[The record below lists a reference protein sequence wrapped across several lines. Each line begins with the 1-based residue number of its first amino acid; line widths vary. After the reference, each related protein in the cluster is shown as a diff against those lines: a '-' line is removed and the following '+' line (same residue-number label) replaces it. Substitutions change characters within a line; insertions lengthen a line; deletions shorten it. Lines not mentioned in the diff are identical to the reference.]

1 MSGGE
6 ASGSGDGLAM
16 EGIDAVQIPT
26 ACWPVL
32 ESDEFVFELLRG
44 HERSTFN
51 VQRSTTGFV
60 GSWRLKVGS

>member
-1 MSGGE
+1 
-6 ASGSGDGLAM
+6 M

-51 VQRSTTGFV
+51 VQRRTFNQAPRWKLSV
-60 GSWRLKVGS
+60 GS